1 MKFQVKVLVAALAL
15 SVSGLASAANTVNT
29 GDGTLWLSI
38 FDRTNNKAV
47 KFDTGYTYATL
58 NEIGT
63 STDSNFNSA
72 NATLTFDL
80 SSNAAYLSFISGI
93 DASNTYYNIAA
104 GDIAVVPGEP
114 AATPGAKGFVSSYA
128 VGSTVDF
135 SLVTRTG
142 LSNNINNFQSIAIN
156 NTDPFTFF
164 ANDNFGLIGPT
175 SIALVGTDMG
185 LYQAVQ
191 NTTISSNSFDY
202 VNTAVSFKSGV
213 LTISSVQ
220 SVTTPVPEPET
231 FALMGL
237 GFGLVAAAARRRK
250 VSK

>member
-1 MKFQVKVLVAALAL
+1 MKFQVKALVAALAL
-15 SVSGLASAANTVNT
+15 SVSGLASAANTVVS
-29 GDGTLWLSI
+29 GDGTLWLSV

-47 KFDTGYTYATL
+47 VFDTGYTYATL
-58 NEIGT
+58 NELGNGA
-63 STDSNFNSA
+63 SSGFDAA

-80 SSNAAYLSFISGI
+80 SSNAAYQTFIAGI

-104 GDIAVVPGEP
+104 GDTFSVP
-114 AATPGAKGFVSSYA
+114 AAQVGGKGYLSSYA
-128 VGSTVDF
+128 LGSTVDF
-135 SLVTRTG
+135 STVTRTG
-142 LSNNINNFQSIAIN
+142 LSNNINNFQSFAVN
-156 NTDPFTFF
+156 NTDPFIFF

-191 NTTISSNSFDY
+191 NTTISSSAFEY
-202 VNTAVSFKSGV
+202 VNTKVSFNTGV

-237 GFGLVAAAARRRK
+237 GFSLVAAAARRRK
-250 VSK
+250 ANK